1 MPNKNKNRFFPIFEN
16 NGEPAKQPASS
27 SQSNKPP
34 PKRARQETRSP
45 PRAPTAQ
52 LAIEA
57 PPATSDPSASIL
69 TTLNSVL
76 DRVNNLHDQF
86 RNENDSIT
94 AVFRAEVLATI
105 KATVEAINT
114 KVCAVLDDVLRRIDE
129 LESTPAPAPAPTP
142 CKHEETIAA
151 LQKQVEALTAEVAT
165 LTARRAPTR
174 PAPAPA
180 RPAAPPP
187 PLKTQQPAP
196 QPTKARPTK
205 FAPTTADGFTP
216 ETLLPQPQPI
226 AERKLIFQLSRP
238 PTVDSATAATI
249 ALRTIN
255 KAITEHPDVAHPASL
270 PVVGQATTQ
279 SIGHSQLYLFN
290 GRCSLKEYVMFG
302 PSTRCGKC
310 QLYGHPTP
318 GCTAPF
324 PACAV
329 CAEPHLTK
337 HHPCD
342 IPLCKKGPACTHPPI
357 LCVSCRRPQNG
368 WRERLPG
375 RSAPGLEDLASDQ
388 L

>member
-1 MPNKNKNRFFPIFEN
+1 
-16 NGEPAKQPASS
+16 
-27 SQSNKPP
+27 
-34 PKRARQETRSP
+34 
-45 PRAPTAQ
+45 
-52 LAIEA
+52 
-57 PPATSDPSASIL
+57 
-69 TTLNSVL
+69 VL

-86 RNENDSIT
+86 RNVHDSIT
-94 AVFRAEVLATI
+94 AVFKAEVLATI
-105 KATVEAINT
+105 EATVEAINT

-142 CKHEETIAA
+142 CNPEETIAA
-151 LQKQVEALTAEVAT
+151 LQKQVETLTAEVAA
-165 LTARRAPTR
+165 LTARRGPTR
-174 PAPAPA
+174 PAPAPAPDPAPTPA

-226 AERKLIFQLSRP
+226 AERKLIFQLSPP
-238 PTVDSATAATI
+238 PTVDAATAATI

-270 PVVGQATTQ
+270 PVVGQATTK
-279 SIGHSQLYLFN
+279 SIWHSQLYLFN
-290 GRCSLKEYVMFG
+290 CRCSLKVYVMFG

-324 PACAV
+324 PAFAV

-342 IPLCKKGPACTHPPI
+342 IPLCEKGPAYTHPPT

-368 WRERLPG
+368 RRERLSG